1 MDKQQRVIQFV
12 FKPIGW
18 TPVDCIK
25 EYRKL
30 LGDEKVKLTFAGRL
44 DPMACGILPIIKGN
58 NEEVRQSF
66 QNNYK
71 IYQFSVIIGIQTDT
85 YDILGKIV
93 KTGSLEQS
101 IDKITEKLQEI
112 AKSTT
117 QEYPP
122 YSSKTVY
129 SDHHKRMT
137 ALWQLA
143 SEEKLPDSLPKH
155 EIDIKYIKVLNHQQ
169 VTSQELYDMIVTR
182 LNSLQSHHDLRQG
195 EIKEQWT
202 NVLTSKLN
210 DSQKYTIINCEAK
223 VSTGTYIRSI
233 ANDINSVAFD
243 IYRIDMDTISIDPE
257 KYDKFQFSLIL

>member
-1 MDKQQRVIQFV
+1 MDQQQVTQFV

-25 EYRKL
+25 EYRKI
-30 LGDEKVKLTFAGRL
+30 LGDDNIKLTFAGRL

-66 QNNYK
+66 QNKYK
-71 IYQFSVIIGIQTDT
+71 IYQFSMIIGIQTDT

-129 SDHHKRMT
+129 SEHHKKMT

-143 SEEKLPDSLPKH
+143 TEGRLPDSLPKH
-155 EIDIKYIKVLNHQQ
+155 EIDIEYIKVLNHQL
-169 VTSQELYDMIVTR
+169 VTGQELYNMIMTR
-182 LNSLQSHHDLRQG
+182 LNSLQLHHDLRQN
-195 EIKEQWT
+195 EIKEQWLD
-202 NVLTSKLN
+202 VLTSKLN
-210 DSQKYTIINCEAK
+210 DSQIYTIINCEAQ

-233 ANDINSVAFD
+233 ANAINSVAFD
-243 IYRIDMDTISIDPE
+243 IYRIDMGNISINPE
-257 KYDKFQFSLIL
+257 KYNKFQFSLIP